1 MEQQALVYLG
11 IVALVGLLLKFCI
24 LFNISIKSKVAE
36 QFAIV
41 CLLFLLHNVAE
52 FLAYFTY
59 LQSESLSMF
68 FVHLYM
74 VALYFIFPAVL
85 LLALALIESRH
96 LQMARYV
103 LFGMAGLLSV
113 AHASG
118 LLISGFK
125 YLGWTVITTPAD
137 YYWVAIAFIVAN
149 VLAAL
154 IVLVWNFLASA
165 DFEIRSRCKVNL
177 LAFAPMILVVLGVVA
192 ARAAGFDSSA
202 AVFLPVTTVFFLF
215 VMLLQTN
222 GNIFWASLRLK
233 ILLTV
238 LTARNIQTLDDLL
251 INIEKLRITEALK
264 ATNGKQTVA
273 AELLKIPASTLN
285 RKITK
290 YGIEATEFRG
300 QRLVQLGS

>member
-11 IVALVGLLLKFCI
+11 IFALVGLLLKFCI

-36 QFAIV
+36 HFVIV

-59 LQSESLSMF
+59 LQSESLSMVF
-68 FVHLYM
+68 IHLYM

-85 LLALALIESRH
+85 LLALALVEFRYQQI
-96 LQMARYV
+96 ARYV
-103 LFGMAGLLSV
+103 LFSISGLLAV

-118 LLISGFK
+118 MLISGFK

-149 VLAAL
+149 VVTTLGVL
-154 IVLVWNFLASA
+154 IWNFLSSTS
-165 DFEIRSRCKVNL
+165 FEIRSRCKVNL
-177 LAFAPMILVVLGVVA
+177 LAFAPMLMVVFGVVA
-192 ARAAGFDSSA
+192 ARAAGFDSSS
-202 AVFLPVTTVFFLF
+202 AVFLPITTIFFLF
-215 VMLLQTN
+215 VMLSQTN

-233 ILLTV
+233 ILLSV
-238 LTARNIQTLDDLL
+238 LTVRNIQTLDDML

-273 AELLKIPASTLN
+273 AELLNIPASTLN

-290 YGIEATEFRG
+290 YGIEATEYRG